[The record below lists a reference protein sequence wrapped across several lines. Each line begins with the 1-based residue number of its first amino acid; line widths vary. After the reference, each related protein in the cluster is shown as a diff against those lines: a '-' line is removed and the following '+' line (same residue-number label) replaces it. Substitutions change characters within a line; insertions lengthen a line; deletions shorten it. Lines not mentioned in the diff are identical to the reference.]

1 MSTRA
6 CPSPLY
12 HSDLEYASG
21 WTSRTSVIV
30 SQGISASRAA
40 SRTACGLGALY
51 SQKNL
56 LRSTARAELMA
67 EVADAGEDHRDLVLR
82 GGRDHFLVAHRAA
95 GLNDRRHARPGRGVD
110 AVAKREERVGG
121 QHGSAGAV
129 AGTLYGNLH
138 RTDAIGLSA
147 PDPDRGAALGEH
159 DSVGFHPLAHL
170 PRKPEVGHLL
180 GCWRAGSHHL
190 QSRLVEVDT
199 VSVLRQES
207 AHDRAHLE
215 PQKGIAS
222 SLRSSQ

>member
-1 MSTRA
+1 MLGIMGVMIAYPSALALSRSMAYFVVARRA
-6 CPSPLY
+6 R
-12 HSDLEYASG
+12 A
-21 WTSRTSVIV
+21 
-30 SQGISASRAA
+30 ISATTFGGTVCAA
-40 SRTACGLGALY
+40 
-51 SQKNL
+51 
-56 LRSTARAELMA
+56 
-67 EVADAGEDHRDLVLR
+67 
-82 GGRDHFLVAHRAA
+82 AA
-95 GLNDRRHARPGRGVD
+95 GNWLAATMRIIAAARYVNARMPLTPLSLGFGIRIRMD
-110 AVAKREERVGG
+110 FPDLCNRVARNFG
-121 QHGSAGAV
+121 QPGSAGAV

-180 GCWRAGSHHL
+180 GCWRAGCHHL

-207 AHDRAHLE
+207 APDRAHLE

-222 SLRSSQ
+222 SLRSPQRRR